1 MKKSDYQQQ
10 LLLLVKKYTQQLT
23 IKQLK
28 QLIATIQEMSK
39 QNQEK

>member
-28 QLIATIQEMSK
+28 QLIAK
-39 QNQEK
+39 HA